1 MLDGHRSTGSPLISK
16 STPQGAFSPWIDAE
30 IIAGI
35 CEQGRGQEISESECT
50 LQSTVIAP

>member
-16 STPQGAFSPWIDAE
+16 STPQGAFPPWIDAE